1 MALFI
6 FRTRKIL
13 NLRLFSDGDARWKK
27 SVKDEKLEI
36 LCVSQVRI
44 YQLDLG
50 IGTCDEL
57 VGILIR

>member
-44 YQLDLG
+44 HQLDLG
-50 IGTCDEL
+50 IGNFDEL